1 MDNKKIKYQLSFLEE
16 LEVKAEESVTLEV
29 EVTNGVI
36 EELFVKEE
44 GIELDCKMI
53 WNQGTFAI
61 QMELKKLKELLSNKP
76 FSNLGSEDFLDY
88 ELELY
93 KTSDGDLEI
102 NSVNGK
108 TEPEEIAEELKGT
121 SYEIENYDSNSE
133 LTKAINDACHRIYS
147 DGDIE
152 DSEYQFS
159 ALYRIELE
167 GYAGVIYWDYWGSDF
182 RSLKRYLKEKK
193 YDDSIKAGKKFI
205 KFYDDQDEKLAEAYQ
220 YIAESYEGTE
230 NYNKAI
236 EYYQKSLDIKE
247 TDFCY
252 ESIARCHRET
262 NNSESAIKNFKRAYS
277 LNPQNTN
284 AYINCAILV
293 SKTNKTDAIAILSEA
308 IERNPHN
315 PPGSDKIYSLFHF
328 RGIWLSDLER
338 FEEAEQDLV
347 KEIELRNI
355 ESKLMASPNYHPKKT
370 AFSLYKLGEIQY
382 HLKKHEVSYQNLQ
395 KAGELDSKYL
405 IPYCYD
411 LRGDCKRFTKNY
423 KEAIEEYKKG
433 NELQETAWFLY
444 QIGNCLNILGEHEDA
459 IEYLNRAI
467 KIDPDDKLN
476 FSKKADCLFS
486 LERCD
491 EAATYY
497 KKATE
502 VDPRYKYAYKQ
513 WGKALHEIG
522 NYEEAIQKQNKAIEI
537 DNSYEWSYLEKAT
550 SLVELDKHQE
560 ALDCL
565 NSCEFSNVWYEATKL
580 KFELCLYLGNV
591 DQTDEIIETI
601 KEAYPKGL
609 PHIFEFLIG
618 KSYHYKREYKTAL
631 KYYEYSDYSFLRRY
645 LEFNYVI
652 ILAENETVLDKEDAF
667 VTSSDDIV
675 IEKPN
680 TDIIVKS
687 LIRRGEIEYRKNS
700 GGYDSEFMLYNY
712 NKALEL
718 APNNFEANFGKARV
732 LLNNKYSVYSKEEG
746 VKLLERCLEIK
757 EHSPLYLVLADQTE
771 DPNQALELQLKAVKV
786 NPKLKRGWESLFT
799 TYFELEEYEKAI
811 GALEQIPKH
820 QEDDWIMADIAISK
834 YHLGQ
839 FKEAVEILEKVTTN
853 VTNRSKMFFYLAKAS
868 EKIGETDKSKQNL
881 YKALRIPSP
890 QDEKEEHIRFL
901 FDTHYKNDMKLAD
914 VYATVKEYLTK
925 GEEERLDYLKSLE
938 RLIVHKDDSIF
949 SHYPFFNKE
958 LTNYFINNGLYYT
971 KIHLAKNPFIS
982 SDFLNTLIDKENF
995 SVLEAAVSNPVIISE
1010 NIEGI
1015 IANDGGSYRSSFAL
1029 LGALSNPNIK
1039 ADQIEKLLDHKYS
1052 WVKKKAN
1059 AVLTKKVDYKN
1070 CKDRYMLLGLLDN
1083 DIYSKAEKEEIRNRL
1098 KDTEARKLLY
1108 KLPAEFVTMEQHF
1121 LATSLEY
1128 DTLKDEVIGA
1138 ILDKNVDSW
1147 QDYIQQDFYDYGESE
1162 FGVADFVDK
1171 VVIKRFDDDSETIES
1186 FALTGIYSFPESE
1199 VIENLNLEPGNFV
1212 HEAISTEVGS
1222 YKYSE
1227 FELEWEFRPEFL
1239 EPSFTDSNRA
1249 IVEYNF
1255 INPNKDREEWA
1266 NVNGNLIE
1274 SRGGGVDIYLY
1285 LSLNDGYMENIGVD
1299 FEDIRNGI
1307 VEKGLELTRQNV
1319 EKYLE
1324 NLTIQ

>member
-29 EVTNGVI
+29 EVANGVI
-36 EELFVKEE
+36 EKLFVKEE

-53 WNQGTFAI
+53 WNQGSFGI
-61 QMELKKLKELLSNKP
+61 QMELEELKELLSNKP
-76 FSNLGSEDFLDY
+76 FSYLRSKDFIDLDF

-93 KTSDGDLEI
+93 KTSSGDLEI

-121 SYEIENYDSNSE
+121 SYEIENYESNSE
-133 LTKAINDACHRIYS
+133 LSKAINDACHRIYS

-159 ALYRIELE
+159 ALYRIGLV
-167 GYAGVIYWDYWGSDF
+167 GYSGFIFMDYWEFDF
-182 RSLKRYLKEKK
+182 RSLKQFLKNEK
-193 YDDSIKAGKKFI
+193 YSEAIKAGHKFI
-205 KFYDDQDEKLAEAYQ
+205 DFYDDQDEKLAEAYR
-220 YIAESYEGTE
+220 YIAESYENIE
-230 NYNKAI
+230 NYKKAI
-236 EYYQKSLDIKE
+236 EYYQKSLDINE

-252 ESIARCHRET
+252 GRIAKCQVET
-262 NNSESAIKNFKRAYS
+262 NDPENAIINFKRAYS
-277 LNPQNTN
+277 LNPQNTW
-284 AYINCAILV
+284 AYLNCATII
-293 SKTNKTDAIAILSEA
+293 SKTKKNDAIAILSEA
-308 IERNPHN
+308 IENNPIN
-315 PPGSDKIYSLFHF
+315 PPGSRKVFWLHHF
-328 RGIWLSDLER
+328 RGIWHCDLER
-338 FEEAEQDLV
+338 FEEAEQDLI
-347 KEIELRNI
+347 KEKELRND
-355 ESKLMASPNYHPKKT
+355 ESQES

-382 HLKKHEVSYQNLQ
+382 NLDKYELSYQNLQ
-395 KAGELDSKYL
+395 KAGGLDSKYL
-405 IPYCYD
+405 IPYCYN

-433 NELQETAWFLY
+433 NELQESDLFLY
-444 QIGNCLNILGEHEDA
+444 QIGNCLKVLKNYESA
-459 IEYLNRAI
+459 IEYLNRALE
-467 KIDPDDKLN
+467 IDPDDKLYS
-476 FSKKADCLFS
+476 SKKADCLYN
-486 LERCD
+486 LEKYK

-497 KKATE
+497 KNATDI
-502 VDPRYKYAYKQ
+502 DPKYKYAYKQ
-513 WGKALHEIG
+513 WGKALHQNR

-537 DNSYEWSYLEKAT
+537 DNSYEWSYLEKAI
-550 SLVELDKHQE
+550 SLVELDRHQE

-565 NSCEFSNVWYEATKL
+565 NSCKFSNVWYEATKL
-580 KFELCLYLGNV
+580 KFELCLYLGKV

-609 PHIFEFLIG
+609 PHIFKFLIG
-618 KSYHYKREYKTAL
+618 KSYHYKKEYKTAL

-645 LEFNYVI
+645 LEFNYAI

-667 VTSSDDIV
+667 VTSSDDRILGKQNRDIV
-675 IEKPN
+675 
-680 TDIIVKS
+680 VKS
-687 LIRRGEIEYRKNS
+687 LLRRGELEYYKKS
-700 GGYDSEFMLYNY
+700 GGYDSEFRLYNY

-718 APNNFEANFGKARV
+718 APNNFEALYGKALV
-732 LLNNKYSVYSKEEG
+732 LLNSNYSVYSKGEG
-746 VKLLERCLEIK
+746 VKLLEKCLEIK
-757 EHSPLYLVLADQTE
+757 DHSPVYLKLADQKV
-771 DPNQALELQLKAVKV
+771 DLNQALELKLKAVEV
-786 NPKLKRGWESLFT
+786 NPKLKRGWKSLYK

-901 FDTHYKNDMKLAD
+901 FDAHYKNDPKLAD

-938 RLIVHKDDSIF
+938 RMIIHKDDSIF
-949 SHYPFFNKE
+949 SHYPAFNKE

-971 KIHLAKNPFIS
+971 KIHLAKNPFINTNS
-982 SDFLNTLIDKENF
+982 LKTLIENENF
-995 SVLEAAVSNPVIISE
+995 SVLEAAVSNPGISSEDIEEIIS
-1010 NIEGI
+1010 
-1015 IANDGGSYRSSFAL
+1015 NDDDTYRYSFAE
-1029 LGALSNPNIK
+1029 LGALSNPNVK
-1039 ADQIEKLLDHKYS
+1039 DDQIEKLLDHKYN

-1070 CKDRYMLLGLLDN
+1070 CKDRYILSGLLIN
-1083 DIYSKAEKEEIRNRL
+1083 GIYSKAEKEEIRSLL
-1098 KDTEARKLLY
+1098 KETETKRLLY

-1128 DTLKDEVIGA
+1128 DTLKDEVIEA
-1138 ILDKNVDSW
+1138 ILDENVDSW
-1147 QDYIQQDFYDYGESE
+1147 QDYIQQDFYEYGESE

-1171 VVIKRFDDDSETIES
+1171 VVIKGFGDDFEIIEN
-1186 FALTGIYSFPESE
+1186 FELTEIYSFPESE
-1199 VIENLNLEPGNFV
+1199 IVENLSLEPGIFV

-1222 YKYSE
+1222 YNYYE

-1239 EPSFTDSNRA
+1239 EPAFTDSERA
-1249 IVEYNF
+1249 IMDYNF
-1255 INPNKDREEWA
+1255 GNPNKDREEWV
-1266 NVNGNLIE
+1266 NINGNLIE
-1274 SRGGGVDIYLY
+1274 SRGKGVDIYLY
-1285 LSLNDGYMENIGVD
+1285 LSLKDGSMEDIGVD
-1299 FEDIRNGI
+1299 FEEFRNGI
-1307 VEKGLELTRQNV
+1307 GEKGSELNREIV

-1324 NLTIQ
+1324 NSI

>member
-29 EVTNGVI
+29 EVANGVI

-53 WNQGTFAI
+53 WNQGSFGI

-159 ALYRIELE
+159 ALYSI
-167 GYAGVIYWDYWGSDF
+167 GVKGKKDKIYSDYWEFDF
-182 RSLKRYLKEKK
+182 RSLKQFLKNEK
-193 YDDSIKAGKKFI
+193 YSEAIKVGHKFI
-205 KFYDDQDEKLAEAYQ
+205 DFYDDQDEKLAEAYR
-220 YIAESYEGTE
+220 YIAESYENIE
-230 NYNKAI
+230 NYKKAI
-236 EYYQKSLDIKE
+236 EYYQKSLDINE

-252 ESIARCHRET
+252 GRIAKCQIET
-262 NNSESAIKNFKRAYS
+262 NDPENAIINFKRAYS
-277 LNPQNTN
+277 LNPQNTW
-284 AYINCAILV
+284 AYLNCAILV
-293 SKTNKTDAIAILSEA
+293 ANDKKEEAVKILTEG
-308 IERNPHN
+308 IEYNPTN
-315 PPGSDKIYSLFHF
+315 PPDSRAIYWLYQY
-328 RGIWLSDLER
+328 RGVWLSNLER
-338 FEEAEQDLV
+338 YEEAEKDFIRV
-347 KEIELRNI
+347 RDLRNKVSQ
-355 ESKLMASPNYHPKKT
+355 ESAYNY
-370 AFSLYKLGEIQY
+370 FKLGETQY
-382 HLKKHEVSYQNLQ
+382 SLKKYEVSYQNLQ
-395 KAGELDSKYL
+395 KAGQLDSKYL

-433 NELQETAWFLY
+433 NELQETDLFLY
-444 QIGNCLNILGEHEDA
+444 QIGNCLNLLENYESA
-459 IEYLNRAI
+459 IEYFNRALE
-467 KIDPDDKLN
+467 IDPDDKLYS
-476 FSKKADCLFS
+476 SKKADCLYN
-486 LERCD
+486 LKKYK

-497 KKATE
+497 KNATDI
-502 VDPRYKYAYKQ
+502 DPKFKYAYKQ
-513 WGKALHEIG
+513 WGKALHQNR

-537 DNSYEWSYLEKAT
+537 DNSYEWSYLEKAI
-550 SLVELDKHQE
+550 SLVELDRHQE

-565 NSCEFSNVWYEATKL
+565 NSCKFSNVWYEATKL
-580 KFELCLYLGNV
+580 KFELCLYLGKVEQANK
-591 DQTDEIIETI
+591 IIEAI
-601 KEAYPKGL
+601 KDAYPQGV
-609 PHIFEFLIG
+609 PHVFKFLIG
-618 KSYHYKREYKTAL
+618 TSHHFKRDYKNAL

-645 LEFNYVI
+645 LEFNYAI

-667 VTSSDDIV
+667 VTNNDDRV
-675 IEKPN
+675 LEKSN
-680 TDIIVKS
+680 TDIVVNS
-687 LIRRGEIEYRKNS
+687 LLRRGEIEYYKKS

-757 EHSPLYLVLADQTE
+757 EHSPVYLELADQTE
-771 DPNQALELQLKAVKV
+771 DPIQALELKLKAVEV
-786 NPKLKRGWESLFT
+786 NPKLKRGWKSLFK

-820 QEDDWIMADIAISK
+820 QEDDRIMADIAISK

-839 FKEAVEILEKVTTN
+839 SKEAVEILEKVTTN

-901 FDTHYKNDMKLAD
+901 FDAHYKNDPKLAD
-914 VYATVKEYLTK
+914 VYATVKEFLTK

-938 RLIVHKDDSIF
+938 RMIVHKDDSIF
-949 SHYPFFNKE
+949 SHYPAFNKE
-958 LTNYFINNGLYYT
+958 LTDYFINKGLYFT

-982 SDFLNTLIDKENF
+982 TNSLHTLIENEKF
-995 SVLEAAVSNPVIISE
+995 TVLEVAVSNPGISSE
-1010 NIEGI
+1010 DIEGI
-1015 IANDGGSYRSSFAL
+1015 IANDDGSYRYSFAL
-1029 LGALSNPNIK
+1029 SGALSNPNIK
-1039 ADQIEKLLDHKYS
+1039 ADQVEKLLDHKYS

-1147 QDYIQQDFYDYGESE
+1147 QDYIQHDFYDYGESE

-1186 FALTGIYSFPESE
+1186 FALNGIYSFPESE
-1199 VIENLNLEPGNFV
+1199 IIENLNLESGNFV
-1212 HEAISTEVGS
+1212 HEAISTEVGT

-1285 LSLNDGYMENIGVD
+1285 LSLNDGYMEDIGVD

-1307 VEKGLELTRQNV
+1307 VEKGLDLNRQNV

-1324 NLTIQ
+1324 NLTKQ

>member
-29 EVTNGVI
+29 EVANGVI

-53 WNQGTFAI
+53 WNQGSFGI
-61 QMELKKLKELLSNKP
+61 EMELKKLKELLSNKP

-159 ALYRIELE
+159 ALYSI
-167 GYAGVIYWDYWGSDF
+167 GVKGKKDKIYSDYWDGDF
-182 RSLKRYLKEKK
+182 RSLKKYFKEEKF
-193 YDDSIKAGKKFI
+193 DEVIRAGKKFI
-205 KFYDDQDEKLAEAYQ
+205 ELYDDQDEKLAEAYR

-277 LNPQNTN
+277 LNPQNTY

-308 IERNPHN
+308 IEHNPQN

-338 FEEAEQDLV
+338 FEEAEQDLI
-347 KEIELRNI
+347 KENELRNDGSQ
-355 ESKLMASPNYHPKKT
+355 ES

-382 HLKKHEVSYQNLQ
+382 HLNKYVLSYQNLQ
-395 KAGELDSKYL
+395 KAGELDSKFL
-405 IPYCYD
+405 IPYCYN

-433 NELQETAWFLY
+433 NKLQETDLFLY
-444 QIGNCLNILGEHEDA
+444 QIGNCLKILGEYEDA

-467 KIDPDDKLN
+467 KIDPVDKLY

-486 LERCD
+486 LERYD

-502 VDPRYKYAYKQ
+502 IDPRYKYAYKQ
-513 WGKALHEIG
+513 WGKSLYQNG
-522 NYEEAIQKQNKAIEI
+522 NYEEAIQKQNKAIEV
-537 DNSYEWSYLEKAT
+537 DNSYQWSYLEKAR
-550 SLVELDKHQE
+550 SLVELDKHQV
-560 ALDCL
+560 ALNCL
-565 NSCEFSNVWYEATKL
+565 NSCKFSNIWYEATKL
-580 KFELCLYLGNV
+580 KFELSLYLGDSEQAEKISEQV
-591 DQTDEIIETI
+591 T
-601 KEAYPKGL
+601 EAYPKNL
-609 PHIFEFLIG
+609 PHIFKFLIG
-618 KSYHYKREYKTAL
+618 KSYHYKKEFKTAL

-645 LEFNYVI
+645 LEFNYAI

-667 VTSSDDIV
+667 VTNNDDRV
-675 IEKPN
+675 LEKSN
-680 TDIIVKS
+680 TDIVVNS
-687 LIRRGEIEYRKNS
+687 LLRRGEIEYYKKS
-700 GGYDSEFMLYNY
+700 GGYDSEFKLYNY

-746 VKLLERCLEIK
+746 VKLLEKCLEIK
-757 EHSPLYLVLADQTE
+757 EHSPVYLELADQTE
-771 DPNQALELQLKAVKV
+771 DPIQALELKLKAVEV
-786 NPKLKRGWESLFT
+786 NPKLKRGWKSLFK

-811 GALEQIPKH
+811 GALEQIPNH
-820 QEDDWIMADIAISK
+820 QEDDRIMADIAISK

-839 FKEAVEILEKVTTN
+839 SKEAVEILEKVTTN

-901 FDTHYKNDMKLAD
+901 FDAHYKNDPKLAD
-914 VYATVKEYLTK
+914 VYATVKEFLTK
-925 GEEERLDYLKSLE
+925 GEDERLEYLKSLE
-938 RLIVHKDDSIF
+938 RIITHKDDSIF
-949 SHYPFFNKE
+949 SHYPAFNKE
-958 LTNYFINNGLYYT
+958 LTDYFINKGLYFT
-971 KIHLAKNPFIS
+971 KIHLAKNHFIS
-982 SDFLNTLIDKENF
+982 TNSLHTLIENEKF
-995 SVLEAAVSNPVIISE
+995 TVLEVAVSNPGISSE
-1010 NIEGI
+1010 DIEGI
-1015 IANDGGSYRSSFAL
+1015 IANDDGSYRFSFAM

-1039 ADQIEKLLDHKYS
+1039 ADQVEKLLDHKFN

-1059 AVLTKKVDYKN
+1059 EVFNKKVDYKN
-1070 CKDRYMLLGLLDN
+1070 SEDRYMLLGLLDN

-1199 VIENLNLEPGNFV
+1199 IIENLNLESGIFV
-1212 HEAISTEVGS
+1212 HEAISTEVGT

-1285 LSLNDGYMENIGVD
+1285 LSLNDGYMEDIGVD

-1307 VEKGLELTRQNV
+1307 VEKGLDLNRQNV

-1324 NLTIQ
+1324 SLTKQ